1 MDARILASSKREG
14 SNACAAMPHNNTV
27 MRKAALRPVLIAASL
42 TVCVLPRKSQ
52 MLCFGAT
59 RQGDYSFPLTEVC
72 NLDPARMFRAALTSR
87 SCSAPQAE
95 QHHRLTTSCLGPLGP
110 LRHPQL
116 EQARVVN
123 RSLTMTTDLPA
134 CSPLYCSIC
143 LSIPQP
149 LSSTAFAIRV
159 FTS

>member
-1 MDARILASSKREG
+1 M
-14 SNACAAMPHNNTV
+14 
-27 MRKAALRPVLIAASL
+27 LR
-42 TVCVLPRKSQ
+42 
-52 MLCFGAT
+52 FGAT
-59 RQGDYSFPLTEVC
+59 RQGDDSFPRTEVC
-72 NLDPARMFRAALTSR
+72 NLDPARIFRAAFTSR

-95 QHHRLTTSCLGPLGP
+95 QHHRLTASCLGPLGP

-123 RSLTMTTDLPA
+123 RSFTMTTDLPA

-149 LSSTAFAIRV
+149 LSRTAFAIRV
-159 FTS
+159 FTSRGLLTSPTAMYWYSFTIRRLNLCSASRRRFSALRCRRFA